1 MAEQSSAEQS
11 NGEGTDA
18 VLFAVDDHVAT
29 ITLNRPEALN
39 AMNRA
44 VSRGIMDGLRRI
56 EDDSEIR
63 VGIITGTGRA
73 FCAGADLK
81 ERAQNEAGG
90 SGVPLLN
97 VVDHRPGADFAT
109 FHPKKPMIA
118 AVNGLCLAG
127 GMELALIC
135 DIRVASVGASFGLP
149 EITRGF
155 FPGAGGPQRL
165 SRAIPQALA
174 MEMVLTGD
182 PIDAQR
188 ALESGLVSRVVAADE
203 LQLVA
208 RQIAS
213 RIAGHA
219 PLAVRAVKEVA
230 ASAADLTLAQSL
242 RLGGSLRWIIGETDD
257 AKEGP
262 RAFSEKRDP
271 EYRGE

>member
-1 MAEQSSAEQS
+1 MAEQSSVEQS
-11 NGEGTDA
+11 SSEGTDA
-18 VLFAVDDHVAT
+18 VLFTIDDHVAT

-56 EDDSEIR
+56 EDDADIR

-90 SGVPLLN
+90 TGVPLGS
-97 VVDHRPGADFAT
+97 VVDHRSGADFAT

-118 AVNGLCLAG
+118 AVNGYCLAG

-135 DIRVASVGASFGLP
+135 DIRLASVGASFGLP

-165 SRAIPQALA
+165 ARAIPQALA

-208 RQIAS
+208 WQIAS

-230 ASAADLTLAQSL
+230 ASATDLTLAQSL

-262 RAFSEKRDP
+262 RAFAEKRDP
-271 EYRGE
+271 EYRGQ